1 MESIDMHLYSASA
14 YIPHPDKAHRG
25 GEDAFFYTTPSLSAI
40 GVADGVGGWARNNVN
55 PKDFADDLMKFT
67 MEAIIQQNG
76 KILPVPALDY
86 AYEKV
91 EQTGSCTAVV
101 GILGSDDYL
110 RVANI
115 GDSGIMIIRD
125 GEIVFKTEEQ
135 QHGFNFPH
143 QLGKVEGRDGKYY
156 THGQDRPKDADTYS
170 FLVRAGDVIVAGSDG
185 LFDNVWDKDLLACVN
200 DNRSESPETV
210 AKELAELAHDEA
222 GQHDNWVP
230 FSDRAL
236 KQGAIKEKQG
246 WYGGKMD
253 DIAVVV
259 AYVD

>member
-1 MESIDMHLYSASA
+1 M
-14 YIPHPDKAHRG
+14 
-25 GEDAFFYTTPSLSAI
+25 
-40 GVADGVGGWARNNVN
+40 ADGVGGWARNNVN

-135 QHGFNFPH
+135 QHGFNFPY

-156 THGQDRPKDADTYS
+156 THGQTDQKMPTHIHSLFVQEMLLLQVRMDCLTM
-170 FLVRAGDVIVAGSDG
+170 FGTRICLLV
-185 LFDNVWDKDLLACVN
+185 
-200 DNRSESPETV
+200 
-210 AKELAELAHDEA
+210 
-222 GQHDNWVP
+222 
-230 FSDRAL
+230 
-236 KQGAIKEKQG
+236 
-246 WYGGKMD
+246 
-253 DIAVVV
+253 
-259 AYVD
+259 